1 MGRFSFRPRLWH
13 HNDNSLIGTLEG
25 MPGPGQETLASANL
39 TQGVRPNLHRTEREQ
54 EQCVAIMLAAL
65 SHFTSISRSVVRRW
79 CERQPQGTRCSLN
92 TVFDLVCANHCAEVP
107 DRYYE
112 TLGDMDNSA
121 LDLVILSCSEIAGLY
136 NKTAI
141 QIHSKVDSWL
151 DGNTVAT
158 GARSGRSDT
167 PPQQR
172 VWVAH
177 TTVRR
182 KDTSLAEGSCK
193 WVLPEA
199 PRSSNVSEDAEGE
212 GHLASS
218 SDTPSTT
225 SASAESSSQT
235 PCRLQA
241 FYNSSDIETLD
252 PHPGVTPDEELRQ
265 IWARPRVKQGFWPEV
280 GESEDSG
287 GCICWRC
294 FTGCRM
300 EIPLHVMGPV
310 WASEWERAIIG
321 NKYRERVK
329 NTWGENGARDL
340 EDMEEEEA
348 YNEKD
353 FEHLTVYN
361 ATSGTHVLTIH
372 PEMGLT
378 HVHTQLEYPT
388 GAPSGEV
395 HTTFTGYFMALTPAG
410 GGNEEEHAIEGLK
423 VEWGADIVTTVKALV
438 RNPRLRYKG
447 SKLGARQTYT
457 AKGGNRVYRHQL
469 ESRGGEAPYHDDPR
483 SPGTPRPAASAR
495 TVARVRHKDV
505 ATRAVKAVNQTVT
518 RDVLRM
524 LNMLGATKKFD
535 AYNRNYGVFKLSQ
548 LDPQPHIG
556 DGTVTGTRWAHNHQV
571 KTQWNATPSVSTQT
585 PAEVNPDNPSPGKQS
600 WKHQMGKTLRQH
612 ELKRE
617 PKTYRQR
624 HEARL
629 LRRGVTVSPSTR
641 KYISQLD
648 QRQAEIDANQEQAET
663 TPWAPPSSGYG
674 TTGQVH
680 RCSTCDLPGHRS
692 SECAA
697 LQASRLL
704 RDIGPPL
711 TVFRT
716 AHLAMRYSEP
726 NTPLWEL
733 TVKRRKAVAIAEVE
747 DPPKISGDPFAPQW
761 APVTNRPS
769 ILTRL
774 SGNKA
779 GNHLPEAEENITS
792 FIIQATTNLL
802 YEPSDDDQTVIPE
815 RTTDAPVSTM
825 SGEWEQTVTPWE
837 ALLGPTEGIDM
848 QLEDGQYIDEEDR
861 MAGYVSGEGDPDG
874 EAPDCDF
881 MEVETAG
888 PQAAQSGVI
897 GPAYNN

>member
-1 MGRFSFRPRLWH
+1 MLVTVELCDIMGLTIKPTTLQIHTSVAGVGGLLGEVAEQFELILALGTKCEHRLKVGPGTLIPIVGVAESNPIYQVLLCQTFHKVVVGMVHPLMGRFTFMPRLFH

-25 MPGPGQETLASANL
+25 MPSPGQETLASAHL

-65 SHFTSISRSVVRRW
+65 SHFTSISRAVVRRW
-79 CERQPQGTRCSLN
+79 CEGQPQGTRCSLN

-141 QIHSKVDSWL
+141 QVHSKVDSWL

-182 KDTSLAEGSCK
+182 RDTAPPQSSCK
-193 WVLPEA
+193 WVLPEG
-199 PRSSNVSEDAEGE
+199 PLSSNVSKDAEGE
-212 GHLASS
+212 DHVASG
-218 SDTPSTT
+218 SDTPSTST
-225 SASAESSSQT
+225 SAESSSQT
-235 PCRLQA
+235 PLRPRD
-241 FYNSSDIETLD
+241 FYNSSDLEALD
-252 PHPGVTPDEELRQ
+252 PHSGDTPYEE
-265 IWARPRVKQGFWPEV
+265 PRVKQGFWPEV
-280 GESEDSG
+280 GEAADSG

-294 FTGCRM
+294 FHGCRI

-348 YNEKD
+348 YNEQD
-353 FEHLTVYN
+353 FAHLMVYN
-361 ATSGTHVLTIH
+361 ADADTHVLTIH

-395 HTTFTGYFMALTPAG
+395 HTTYTGYFMALTPAD

-457 AKGGNRVYRHQL
+457 AKGGHRVYRHQL

-535 AYNRNYGVFKLSQ
+535 TYNRSYSVFKLSQ

-571 KTQWNATPSVSTQT
+571 KMQWNATPSVSTQT
-585 PAEVNPDNPSPGKQS
+585 PGSSDDNPDNPAPGQQARR
-600 WKHQMGKTLRQH
+600 HQLGNTLREH
-612 ELKRE
+612 KRKRE
-617 PKTYRQR
+617 PKTFRQR
-624 HEARL
+624 HESNL
-629 LRRGVTVSPSTR
+629 QKRGIPVPPAAR
-641 KYISQLD
+641 KYMSQLAL
-648 QRQAEIDANQEQAET
+648 RQAELDENRERKPSWT
-663 TPWAPPSSGYG
+663 PPSSGNG

-680 RCSTCDLPGHRS
+680 RCATCNLPGHRS

-697 LQASRLL
+697 LQAERLL
-704 RDIGPPL
+704 RDIRPPL

-716 AHLAMRYSEP
+716 ANLA
-726 NTPLWEL
+726 
-733 TVKRRKAVAIAEVE
+733 KAPHGA
-747 DPPKISGDPFAPQW
+747 
-761 APVTNRPS
+761 
-769 ILTRL
+769 
-774 SGNKA
+774 
-779 GNHLPEAEENITS
+779 NHASVGSHIEAEERGNS
-792 FIIQATTNLL
+792 RGSRR
-802 YEPSDDDQTVIPE
+802 PS
-815 RTTDAPVSTM
+815 
-825 SGEWEQTVTPWE
+825 
-837 ALLGPTEGIDM
+837 
-848 QLEDGQYIDEEDR
+848 
-861 MAGYVSGEGDPDG
+861 
-874 EAPDCDF
+874 
-881 MEVETAG
+881 
-888 PQAAQSGVI
+888 
-897 GPAYNN
+897 